1 MNLKLVLI
9 KELMEGVLS
18 NMNKNEDLVVNYYDP
33 KEENDRI
40 NQSIISEVKRK
51 TLKEGIEQGIK
62 QGIQRGISEN
72 QKEIVWNM
80 YNKNYKTED
89 ISEITNLSV
98 LQVKEIIDNHNQ
110 IQN

>member
-18 NMNKNEDLVVNYYDP
+18 NMNKDDELVVNYYDW
-33 KEENDRI
+33 KEENGRI

-51 TLKEGIEQGIK
+51 SLKEGLEQK
-62 QGIQRGISEN
+62 E
-72 QKEIVWNM
+72 KEIVWNM

>member
-1 MNLKLVLI
+1 M
-9 KELMEGVLS
+9 
-18 NMNKNEDLVVNYYDP
+18 
-33 KEENDRI
+33 
-40 NQSIISEVKRK
+40 
-51 TLKEGIEQGIK
+51 EQGIFK
-62 QGIQRGISEN
+62 N

>member
-9 KELMEGVLS
+9 KELIEGVLS
-18 NMNKNEDLVVNYYDP
+18 NMNKDDELVVNYYDW

-51 TLKEGIEQGIK
+51 SLEQGIQQGLE
-62 QGIQRGISEN
+62 QGILKN
-72 QKEIVWNM
+72 QKEIVLNM